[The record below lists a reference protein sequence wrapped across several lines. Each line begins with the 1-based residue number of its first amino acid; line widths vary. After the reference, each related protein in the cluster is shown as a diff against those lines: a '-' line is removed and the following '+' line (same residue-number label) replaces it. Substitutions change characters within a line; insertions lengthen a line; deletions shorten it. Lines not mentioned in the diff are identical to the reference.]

1 MTIPPALAGSK
12 YLSLTTFRKNGAA
25 VDTPIW
31 FAERDGR
38 LYFMTRN
45 DSWKYR
51 RIRNN
56 PQVKVAPCTIRGKVT
71 GPHSAGRARVLSE
84 GEWPQAKAVL
94 CRKYWLMR
102 LPWWSKNNEFLEI
115 EFTA

>member
-1 MTIPPALAGSK
+1 MTIPPALAGNK

-25 VDTPIW
+25 VATPIW
-31 FAERDGR
+31 FAEGDGR

-45 DSWKYR
+45 DSWKYK

-56 PQVKVAPCTIRGKVT
+56 PQVKVAPCTVRGKIT
-71 GPHSAGRARVLSE
+71 GPESAGRARVLPKA
-84 GEWPQAKAVL
+84 EWPKAKAVL

-102 LPWWSKNNEFLEI
+102 LPFWRKNNEFLEI
-115 EFTA
+115 EVTA